1 MIKKQSCYYL
11 IQQQNM
17 IRTHAK
23 ILYLVAVVCY
33 TLLVNINVTVSWA
46 LKSSAQDPDIPYI
59 SVDEQD
65 VGIQDGSA
73 GKGDS
78 ERIVGGVDAQPGR
91 FAHQVALFSKDGQF
105 MCGGSLIALDVVVT
119 AAHCS
124 DYVDTAKIGLYSQY
138 DDSVAESIPICDK
151 VSHPAYGKSGSADDI
166 CLLRLCQKSELAN
179 TGATTNAKIIRL
191 NDDPNLPTANQIL
204 TVTGWGATSEG
215 GSLATNLQQVN
226 VNYITPAECGT
237 IYSSALTQSMLC
249 AGVLAGGKDAC
260 QGDSGGPIIVEGS
273 NNDYDTLV
281 GIVSWGIGKLLIQA
295 KHKSV
300 LVFLKNLFQFLILS
314 SFEFTFS

>member
-1 MIKKQSCYYL
+1 
-11 IQQQNM
+11 
-17 IRTHAK
+17 
-23 ILYLVAVVCY
+23 
-33 TLLVNINVTVSWA
+33 LLVNVNFSVSWA
-46 LKSSAQDPDIPYI
+46 LKSSALDPDIPFI

-73 GKGDS
+73 DKSDS

-105 MCGGSLIALDVVVT
+105 MCGGSLIALDLVVT
-119 AAHCS
+119 AAHCI

-138 DDSVAESIPICDK
+138 DDSAAESISVCDK
-151 VSHPAYGKSGSADDI
+151 VSHPEYGKSGSADDI
-166 CLLRLCQKSELAN
+166 CLLRLCQKSEIAN
-179 TGATTNAKIIRL
+179 TGSSAMAKTIRL

-226 VNYITPAECGT
+226 VNYITPTECGT
-237 IYSSALTQSMLC
+237 IYSSAMVQAMLC

-273 NNDYDTLV
+273 NNENDILV
-281 GIVSWGIGKLLIQA
+281 GIVSWGIGKLYKQNQNTRA
-295 KHKSV
+295 Y
-300 LVFLKNLFQFLILS
+300 
-314 SFEFTFS
+314 FSEKEIF